1 MNAKYDLL
9 YSEQRVGQRVPI
21 CTYQKVPAEN
31 YQRTGRKCAFI
42 QSARAAQVANERV
55 FVARDSE
62 YQGDC

>member
-9 YSEQRVGQRVPI
+9 YSGQRIGQRVPI
-21 CTYQKVPAEN
+21 CTYQKVTAED
-31 YQRTGRKCAFI
+31 YQRRRPKCAFI